1 MCAVVRNFKKF
12 RPTGHRFV
20 SLNQIKILSVE
31 SRTIHVH
38 LLYTMVT
45 NIRYDF
51 ISELILQSSSNTFV
65 CMVFSFNK

>member
-12 RPTGHRFV
+12 SPTGHRFV